1 MQNKQQN
8 NKETIEEISY
18 KFQNKILEAF
28 NGEKK
33 IPFLLKYFLLKEIW
47 ESVESTKVQ
56 VETRVMNSLPPVV
69 QTVEI
74 KGEEEE
80 EKE

>member
-18 KFQNKILEAF
+18 KFQNKILEVF

-56 VETRVMNSLPPVV
+56 VETRVINSFPPVV

-74 KGEEEE
+74 TGEE
-80 EKE
+80 EKEKE